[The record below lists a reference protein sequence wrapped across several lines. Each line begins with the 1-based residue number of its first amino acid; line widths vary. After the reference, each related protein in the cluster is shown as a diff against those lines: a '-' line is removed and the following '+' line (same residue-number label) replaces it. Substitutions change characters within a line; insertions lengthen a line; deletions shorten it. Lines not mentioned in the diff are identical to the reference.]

1 MEKNDIWN
9 MRIIDMP
16 NACKNCAFCHN
27 VFRSYDTICLLRDE
41 CKKYIDISMPVVIPD
56 KNCWTCSLFTDFNE
70 LQACKNIKN
79 IEEFNVLR
87 DLGKFSS
94 MPEIVVNMVYN
105 FFVSDGTASNE
116 QLTYENTIA
125 CALKTVPP
133 MMIDLDTFDCGNL
146 DIRLV
151 DNKKIVW
158 KWTNEHAEDF
168 KKMRQL
174 SW

>member
-1 MEKNDIWN
+1 MENNGIGT
-9 MRIIDMP
+9 MHIIDVP

-27 VFRSYDTICLLRDE
+27 VFRSCDTICLLRE
-41 CKKYIDISMPVVIPD
+41 EHIKYFDVPMSAIIPNE
-56 KNCWTCSLFTDFNE
+56 NCWTCSLFTDFNE

-94 MPEIVVNMVYN
+94 MPDLVVNMVYN
-105 FFVSDGTASNE
+105 FFVSDGTASNK

-125 CALKTVPP
+125 CALKIVPP

-146 DIRLV
+146 DIRLA

-158 KWTNEHAEDF
+158 KWTNEHVKQF
-168 KKMRQL
+168 KEEFIL
-174 SW
+174 I